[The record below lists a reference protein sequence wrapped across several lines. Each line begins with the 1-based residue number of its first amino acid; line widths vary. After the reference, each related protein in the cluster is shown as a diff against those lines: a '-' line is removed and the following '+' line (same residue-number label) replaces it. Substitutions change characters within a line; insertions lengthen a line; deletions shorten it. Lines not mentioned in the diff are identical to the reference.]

1 MSKRTRR
8 YRSIFE
14 RLETNR
20 RERAKTDEQL
30 LALAA
35 EPVPLGSGFVSYG
48 TGRHAYVKQSTI
60 DGSARVL
67 RFHSHDTLLRAMS
80 IGIAADL
87 AAEYDPDAAA

>member
-1 MSKRTRR
+1 MSKRSKR

-20 RERAKTDEQL
+20 RERAENDHEL

-35 EPVPLGSGFVSYG
+35 EPVPLGSGFVTYG
-48 TGRHAYVKQSTI
+48 TGRHAYVKQSTV
-60 DGSARVL
+60 DGSVRVL
-67 RFHSHDTLLRAMS
+67 RFHSHEAVMHAMS

-87 AAEYDPDAAA
+87 ASESGPDAAA